1 MRSVSYNPEMSDPKP
16 GKRVLLIDDDESLR
30 ELFELALG
38 KRFNVAVAED
48 GVLGLAKVAAF
59 KPHLI
64 VLDLMMPHL
73 NGFEVIHK
81 LQAGD
86 SKDIPV
92 IVITGYSDK
101 ANEGI
106 VTMEQNVVAFFHK
119 PLTFDELIAKID
131 GLLAA

>member
-1 MRSVSYNPEMSDPKP
+1 MTDKAEA
-16 GKRVLLIDDDESLR
+16 KRLLLIDDDDSVR
-30 ELFELALG
+30 ELFMLAMG

-48 GVLGLAKVAAF
+48 GAKGLAKLAAF

-81 LQAGD
+81 LQELGHQG
-86 SKDIPV
+86 IPV
-92 IVITGYSDK
+92 VVITGYSDK

-106 VTMEQNVVAFFHK
+106 VSAEPNVVAFFHK
-119 PLTFDELIAKID
+119 PLKYEELTAKID
-131 GLLAA
+131 GLLSA

>member
-1 MRSVSYNPEMSDPKP
+1 MSDPT

-30 ELFELALG
+30 ELFEIAMG
-38 KRFNVAVAED
+38 KHFNVAVAED
-48 GVLGLAKVAAF
+48 GVKGMAKVAAF

-81 LQAGD
+81 LQSGEF
-86 SKDIPV
+86 KDTPV

-106 VTMEQNVVAFFHK
+106 VTMETNVVAFFHK

-131 GLLAA
+131 GLLAV